1 MQNMMFLKKIFTL
14 LVVMICG
21 ITMSGCATTYH
32 RGNGVVVSA
41 KKIQDR
47 DYKPHDVTKT
57 GAAIGGAT
65 GAVGGAAAGGLVGLA
80 LGAFGNVAAPVLIAT
95 TLGGAVVGA
104 IIVGGAGAAAG
115 AGLGY
120 VVDVG
125 RPGMG
130 LYQFVVKPDTEKK
143 PIIVTQYSSTIP
155 IDARVDILE
164 KDSAVFIKQK

>member
-1 MQNMMFLKKIFTL
+1 MVFMKKLFTL
-14 LVVMICG
+14 FVVLIFG
-21 ITMSGCATTYH
+21 ITVSGCATTYH

-41 KKIQDR
+41 KKIKER

-57 GAAIGGAT
+57 GAAIGGVT
-65 GAVGGAAAGGLVGLA
+65 GAVGGAAAGGFVGLA
-80 LGAFGNVAAPVLIAT
+80 LGAFGNVATPVLIAT

-125 RPGMG
+125 RPGVG
-130 LYQFVVKPDTEKK
+130 LYQFIVKPDTEEK
-143 PIIVTQYSSTIP
+143 PITVTQYSSTIP
-155 IDARVDILE
+155 INARVDILE
-164 KDSAVFIKQK
+164 KDDHVFIKQK